1 MIIYYVSDV
10 TATGPK
16 RTRQTYT
23 RFQTLEL
30 EKEFHY
36 NRYLTR
42 RRRIEIAHHLGLT
55 ERQIKIW
62 FQNRRMKA
70 KKESKGP
77 DTPGADEDQE
87 DLDEEECSMP
97 ENSLDTKPKTLES
110 NVHYP
115 SEQTSGNGQ
124 HMNNLSDSSSAV
136 LRCENGSNANL
147 DRMVNPNS
155 SFNMQ
160 HIHPILS

>member
-1 MIIYYVSDV
+1 MNKEYKKFVFSATPDVSN
-10 TATGPK
+10 GPK

-30 EKEFHY
+30 EKEFCF

-70 KKESKGP
+70 KKESKP
-77 DTPGADEDQE
+77 TSSTNNTTPQQQSEPE
-87 DLDEEECSMP
+87 TEENEESAGETTLSESVTPQPPM
-97 ENSLDTKPKTLES
+97 EGTTKIPQIPTGYPTS
-110 NVHYP
+110 TQTPPTQTHYY
-115 SEQTSGNGQ
+115 
-124 HMNNLSDSSSAV
+124 H
-136 LRCENGSNANL
+136 
-147 DRMVNPNS
+147 NPMHVIS
-155 SFNMQ
+155 
-160 HIHPILS
+160 

>member
-1 MIIYYVSDV
+1 M

-70 KKESKGP
+70 KKETKGS

-87 DLDEEECSMP
+87 DLDDETCSVT
-97 ENSLDTKPKTLES
+97 ENTFDSKPKMMES
-110 NVHYP
+110 SVQYP
-115 SEQTSGNGQ
+115 SNQTNLTSQQTNI
-124 HMNNLSDSSSAV
+124 LSDSSSVAA
-136 LRCENGSNANL
+136 SNVANESL
-147 DRMVNPNS
+147 QQSHVPTPNS
-155 SFNMQ
+155 AFNMQ

>member
-1 MIIYYVSDV
+1 MNN
-10 TATGPK
+10 GPK

-42 RRRIEIAHHLGLT
+42 RRRIEIAHHLGLS

-70 KKESKGP
+70 KKE
-77 DTPGADEDQE
+77 
-87 DLDEEECSMP
+87 
-97 ENSLDTKPKTLES
+97 TKPTS
-110 NVHYP
+110 ASQQQQQQQQQ
-115 SEQTSGNGQ
+115 SETETEEPEDPVGDT
-124 HMNNLSDSSSAV
+124 LSDQPDHCTKIPPGVVPPPPYHIPQTQQSQPSQQHYFNNSHINP
-136 LRCENGSNANL
+136 LRMSPP
-147 DRMVNPNS
+147 MHVIS
-155 SFNMQ
+155 
-160 HIHPILS
+160 